1 MIFPATYQ
9 KDIDT
14 AVNILK
20 EEGCKEVYI
29 FGSVASGEANENSDI
44 DIAVKG
50 FEKGRFFKIW
60 VKLSNALE
68 HQVDF
73 VDLSS
78 NKRFTK
84 HIFETGDIIRV
95 A

>member
-1 MIFPATYQ
+1 MSFPETYQ

-14 AVNILK
+14 AISILK

-29 FGSVASGEANENSDI
+29 FGSVASGDTKTDSDI

-50 FEKGRFFKIW
+50 IKKGSFFKIYT
-60 VKLSNALE
+60 KLANALE

-73 VDLSS
+73 IDLNS

-84 HIFETGDIIRV
+84 HIFEIGDIIRV

>member
-1 MIFPATYQ
+1 MTFPKIYQ

-20 EEGCKEVYI
+20 EEGCQEVYI
-29 FGSVASGEANENSDI
+29 FGSIASGDVKADSDI

-50 FEKGRFFKIW
+50 IKKGSFFK
-60 VKLSNALE
+60 VYAKLVNALE
-68 HQVDF
+68 HKIDF
-73 VDLSS
+73 VDLNS

-84 HIFETGDIIRV
+84 HIFEIGDIVRV